1 MIILPHTSRGQFLQE
16 LEPEHE
22 FMQELEL
29 GQELGLAKDLQE
41 GSEEL
46 SKVDPLKSLD
56 NSKIKCEVIKDMF
69 EPKLEAEENVKSI
82 CKGSNKDK
90 TNEKDIIISE
100 NKRSLRKVKQILE
113 DFFWSERQEHTAFAA

>member
-1 MIILPHTSRGQFLQE
+1 MIYYRSLLCLFSFWWKELLLQEPSCNMIILPHTSRGQFLQE

-56 NSKIKCEVIKDMF
+56 NSKIKLLYCRCTKATIM
-69 EPKLEAEENVKSI
+69 
-82 CKGSNKDK
+82 
-90 TNEKDIIISE
+90 
-100 NKRSLRKVKQILE
+100 
-113 DFFWSERQEHTAFAA
+113 